1 MARSDASILGD
12 FTGRIG
18 NVIVYKLNGKTVMR
32 IRPAGGKKKP
42 SPKQKQNRDDF
53 THVMKYMRSL
63 NRTINTGFYDV
74 TNGRFAFHSA
84 FSANLKAYKA
94 AGKPAGLEW
103 LKLSEGTRTGA
114 ENLQIEALDNERFK
128 VIWGNPNDKDGW
140 YHSYDRA

>member
-63 NRTINTGFYDV
+63 KWIINTGFYDV

-84 FSANLKAYKA
+84 FSANLKAYKT
-94 AGKPAGLEW
+94 AGKPGGLEW